1 MTSLHLAGWIACVNW
16 VASIG
21 GCTCRRRR
29 RFRPPLSTAGADCNA
44 KLRLVRRRFSRGRL
58 QCAGAAVGICPQIL
72 PRRIA
77 TADGI
82 EPFLAGPGE
91 AGITRAAP
99 SGDQS
104 RGDAMGLF
112 VVHAR
117 EIHRL
122 DRASRASRGTQA
134 GAAAAHDGCK
144 QQRVPCCS
152 GARNHVLPESCKTR
166 RKPVRFHVEYTA
178 RP

>member
-1 MTSLHLAGWIACVNW
+1 
-16 VASIG
+16 
-21 GCTCRRRR
+21 
-29 RFRPPLSTAGADCNA
+29 
-44 KLRLVRRRFSRGRL
+44 
-58 QCAGAAVGICPQIL
+58 
-72 PRRIA
+72 
-77 TADGI
+77 
-82 EPFLAGPGE
+82 
-91 AGITRAAP
+91 
-99 SGDQS
+99 
-104 RGDAMGLF
+104 MGLF